1 MQDRTDSL
9 GINPSYGISH
19 HSGVWDVLPVDQGPT
34 VQVNLLLSGY
44 VCPYVFMD
52 RCTFF
57 KGDKMRGPRI
67 STRWKAKHGAGPQ
80 DVFHDMFLVSI
91 S

>member
-9 GINPSYGISH
+9 GINPSYGNSH
-19 HSGVWDVLPVDQGPT
+19 HSGVWDVWPVDQGPT

-57 KGDKMRGPRI
+57 KGDKNKRFLNKHKMEI
-67 STRWKAKHGAGPQ
+67 KAWSWPTKCVP
-80 DVFHDMFLVSI
+80 
-91 S
+91 